1 MELFVDSQTS
11 LSNALK
17 IAKKGDIIKL
27 KSGIYRTKIKIFQSN
42 ITLVGEGENTIIV
55 NKDYFNKINE
65 IDNKEYLTV
74 RTYTVL
80 VKGDN
85 VTFKNLTIQND
96 STPSSIYG
104 QAVALEVLG
113 DNFKAYNVYL
123 KGAQDTLLSGPLPYD
138 LTLRYKDLL
147 PEDELETKASH
158 QYYESCYIE
167 GDTDFIFGSG
177 IAYFK
182 DCTLHS
188 IDKGYIAAPSHP
200 KEYKYGFIFDN
211 CKISANKNLNDCV
224 YLARP
229 WRDYGNV
236 VFKNC
241 KILNNHIKKELFNN
255 WTKEREKTCRF
266 SIYNTADT
274 SSMVTFAR
282 TLKKDEA
289 DIINLEE
296 TFGQ

>member
-113 DNFKAYNVYL
+113 DNFKAYI
-123 KGAQDTLLSGPLPYD
+123 T
-138 LTLRYKDLL
+138 
-147 PEDELETKASH
+147 
-158 QYYESCYIE
+158 I
-167 GDTDFIFGSG
+167 
-177 IAYFK
+177 
-182 DCTLHS
+182 
-188 IDKGYIAAPSHP
+188 
-200 KEYKYGFIFDN
+200 
-211 CKISANKNLNDCV
+211 
-224 YLARP
+224 
-229 WRDYGNV
+229 
-236 VFKNC
+236 
-241 KILNNHIKKELFNN
+241 
-255 WTKEREKTCRF
+255 
-266 SIYNTADT
+266 
-274 SSMVTFAR
+274 R
-282 TLKKDEA
+282 T
-289 DIINLEE
+289 ITI
-296 TFGQ
+296 